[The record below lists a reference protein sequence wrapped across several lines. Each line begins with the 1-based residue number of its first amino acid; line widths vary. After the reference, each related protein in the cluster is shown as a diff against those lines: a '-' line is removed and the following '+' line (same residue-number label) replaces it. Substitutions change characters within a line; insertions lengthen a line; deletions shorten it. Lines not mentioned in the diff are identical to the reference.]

1 MDIGNLAQQFRRET
15 LDMAGSNLFTGTLDL
30 LMLQTLKWGPKHGYG
45 IGKWLSE
52 QTDGKVDLDEGA
64 LYSALHRLERKGQ
77 IKGSWSETETGRR
90 ARFYSL
96 TKKGW
101 RSLQKETARWD
112 EHARAVYA
120 VLRHE
125 EG

>member
-1 MDIGNLAQQFRRET
+1 
-15 LDMAGSNLFTGTLDL
+15 MAGSNLFTGTLDL

-45 IGKWLSE
+45 IGRWVGETTGGAVELEES
-52 QTDGKVDLDEGA
+52 A
-64 LYSALHRLERKGQ
+64 LYPALHRLEKRGLIQ
-77 IKGSWSETETGRR
+77 GSWGETEAGRR
-90 ARFYSL
+90 ARFYTL

-101 RSLQKETARWD
+101 KALHRETARWD

-120 VLRHE
+120 VLRHA